1 MRLLQVLGEASEFSR
16 YLYSLVEALS
26 EGKREASAPI
36 MLILAHNLNRLLE
49 PILRAG
55 LPTTKAYLMRLDPER
70 VDEVNERIMECIR
83 LHLEFTGDGAAELA
97 EEALRVWQR
106 K

>member
-1 MRLLQVLGEASEFSR
+1 MRLLPVLSKASEFSR
-16 YLYSLVEALS
+16 YLNSLVEALS

-55 LPTTKAYLMRLDPER
+55 LPTTRASLMKVDPEQ
-70 VDEVNERIMECIR
+70 VDEVNERITECIR